1 MENTEVYLEDT
12 LIRKA
17 LRDARASKH
26 LTQNELSAISG
37 LSITTI
43 SNIEQGDGSPTLR
56 SLIRYANAVGYT
68 LKIKKNL
75 E

>member
-1 MENTEVYLEDT
+1 MENTDVYLEDV

-26 LTQNELSAISG
+26 LTQQELSDLSG
-37 LSITTI
+37 LSTATI
-43 SNIEQGDGSPTLR
+43 SNIEAGDGSPTLR
-56 SLIRYANAVGYT
+56 SLIRYANAVGCT
-68 LKIKKNL
+68 LKLKK